1 MCVSKGKAGVCKG
14 EANGRKKGE
23 EGVLKAV
30 LKEKER
36 VSSNSIF
43 NHKLEVVLRLL

>member
-1 MCVSKGKAGVCKG
+1 MYVSKGKAGVCEG
-14 EANGRKKGE
+14 EANRRKKGE

-30 LKEKER
+30 LKEKEH

-43 NHKLEVVLRLL
+43 NRKLEVVLRSL